1 MPPPGGKGRGAGWGQ
16 LHLAAFDFGN
26 IKDVIDQGKLELG
39 GEGYFVYAFVE
50 AFRIAGVLFG
60 DCGQAYDGAHGRA
73 DIMGHA

>member
-1 MPPPGGKGRGAGWGQ
+1 M
-16 LHLAAFDFGN
+16 HLAAFDFGN

-39 GEGYFVYAFVE
+39 GEGYFIYAFVE